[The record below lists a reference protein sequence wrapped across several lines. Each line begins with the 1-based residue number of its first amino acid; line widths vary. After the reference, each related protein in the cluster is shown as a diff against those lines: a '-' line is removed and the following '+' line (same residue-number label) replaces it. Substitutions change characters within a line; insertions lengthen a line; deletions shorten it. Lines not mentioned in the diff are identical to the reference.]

1 MLHNDAIRLI
11 KNTFE
16 SAYDEE
22 KFVRLINELF
32 SNTEHRGNVY
42 SGSLIPKAY
51 KDFIKSYKY
60 ICKYVTPSGEELSVL
75 SVNLSKNTT
84 LERARTAQRNFIA
97 NYMKERGKNACLV
110 AFYTDEDDKQHWRF
124 SFVRTDTSFDLETFK
139 LQSTITPAKRYSY
152 MVGDRE
158 SSHTAQQQ
166 LCQLLESNV
175 KKPELDD
182 LEKAFAVE
190 KVSDDFFEHYKE
202 LFLQLVEN
210 IQKII
215 DRDSR
220 IKFEFVN
227 KNISAELFCKKL
239 MGQIVFLYFIQ
250 KKGWLGVAKNACW
263 GAGDRHFMR
272 TLFETAKSQ
281 GKNYFN
287 DFLEPLFYEALASER
302 KTDGYF
308 DKLGCRIPF
317 LNGGLFEPIS
327 GYNWQETDIVL
338 DNDIFSNKND
348 DGILDVFDRY
358 NFTVREDEPL
368 EKEIAVDPEM
378 LGKVFERLL
387 PVKQKKSKGAFYTPR
402 EIVHYMCQQS
412 LIQYLNTKMEGKVD
426 ISDIEFLVRYGDVYS
441 ELQDKVVDTKSY
453 ETKVPEQL
461 VRVKSY
467 AEQIDNALAEVK
479 VFDPAIGSGAFPV
492 GMMHEIIRTRQTLL
506 DSGFIKADRK
516 HTIYEYKRQII
527 RDSIYGVD
535 IEESAVEIAKLRLW
549 LSLVVDEDNVT
560 NIKPLPNLDYKII
573 CGNSLKD
580 VHNLFGESIRKELAN
595 LQAKQFDS
603 FGQEKANYTKQI
615 NNIYEK
621 IFNTGEFD
629 FRLYFPK
636 VFDNGGFD
644 IVIANP
650 PYIGEKGNK
659 KIFDEARQYSVGK
672 KFYMGKMDYLYFF
685 FHLALNVVRKQG
697 IVSFITTNYYITAEG
712 AKKLRTDFKSRASLL
727 YMINFN
733 ELKIFESAK
742 GQHNMITILKEG
754 ANVDTIC
761 NICVTSCKG
770 TANTQLLQNILY
782 GKNVNTI
789 YSKCSQCVLYDGDN
803 NYIRLQQNIGNESTY
818 NILNKIQTGNKQLAE
833 IANVNTGI
841 MGGCDFINKSNSKY
855 ATEIE
860 MAQNDIQIGDGV
872 FILDKNNQRD
882 IVAITQFAGTT
893 ILKDFYKNSDI
904 SKYITSE
911 RSTKYIIFSA
921 DTNTEREKNVI
932 KHNLDKYKNVLTK
945 IRQING
951 EKLDNWYLLRRGAS
965 HPTIF
970 NDPKIV
976 APQRSKLNTFGYN
989 ENSWY
994 ASADVYFITAA
1005 KSGWNLKYILSLL
1018 NSKLYY
1024 FWLYYK
1030 GKRKGDTLELY
1041 QKPLSEI
1048 PIKYTDNQSEFV
1060 RLVDVI
1066 MSKKKNGENTI
1077 SEEEK
1082 LNQMVYN
1089 LYDLSPEEIAEVE
1102 KLYPSDKGTKNA

>member
-1 MLHNDAIRLI
+1 MLHNDAVRLI

-22 KFVRLINELF
+22 KFVRLINELL

-42 SGSLIPKAY
+42 SGSLIPNAY

-166 LCQLLESNV
+166 LCQLLESPV
-175 KKPELDD
+175 KTPELDD
-182 LEKAFAVE
+182 IENAFAVE
-190 KVSDDFFEHYKE
+190 KVSNDFFDHYKE

-210 IQKII
+210 IQEII

-250 KKGWLGVAKNACW
+250 KKGWLGVAKDAYW
-263 GAGDRHFMR
+263 GTGDKHFMR
-272 TLFETAKSQ
+272 TLFETAKNQ
-281 GKNYFN
+281 GRNYFN

-338 DNDIFSNKND
+338 DNDIFSNKD
-348 DGILDVFDRY
+348 EDGILDVFDRY

-378 LGKVFERLL
+378 LGKVFENLL
-387 PVKQKKSKGAFYTPR
+387 EIKDRKSKGAFYTPR

-412 LIQYLNTKMEGKVD
+412 LIQYLNTKLEGKVD

-441 ELQDKVVDTKSY
+441 ELQDKVLDTKSY
-453 ETKVPEQL
+453 ESKVPDQL
-461 VRVKSY
+461 TRIKPY

-549 LSLVVDEDNVT
+549 LSLVVDENNTT
-560 NIKPLPNLDYKII
+560 NIKPLPNLDYKIV

-580 VHNLFGESIRKELAN
+580 VHNLFGESVRKELAA
-595 LQAKQFDS
+595 LQSKQFDS
-603 FGQEKANYTKQI
+603 FGSEKAKYTKQI
-615 NNIYEK
+615 NNIYDK
-621 IFNTGEFD
+621 IFKSGEFD
-629 FRLYFPK
+629 LKLYFPD
-636 VFDNGGFD
+636 VFDDGGFD
-644 IVIANP
+644 IVVANP

-659 KIFDEARQYSVGK
+659 NIFQEIKQCSLG
-672 KFYMGKMDYLYFF
+672 KFYQKKMDYFYFF
-685 FHLALNVVRKQG
+685 FHLAINLVKEHGTVA
-697 IVSFITTNYYITAEG
+697 FITTNYYITASS
-712 AKKLRTDFKSRASLL
+712 ARILRTDFCNRTEVL
-727 YMINFN
+727 YLINF
-733 ELKIFESAK
+733 
-742 GQHNMITILKEG
+742 
-754 ANVDTIC
+754 
-761 NICVTSCKG
+761 
-770 TANTQLLQNILY
+770 
-782 GKNVNTI
+782 
-789 YSKCSQCVLYDGDN
+789 
-803 NYIRLQQNIGNESTY
+803 TY
-818 NILNKIQTGNKQLAE
+818 
-833 IANVNTGI
+833 
-841 MGGCDFINKSNSKY
+841 M
-855 ATEIE
+855 
-860 MAQNDIQIGDGV
+860 
-872 FILDKNNQRD
+872 
-882 IVAITQFAGTT
+882 
-893 ILKDFYKNSDI
+893 
-904 SKYITSE
+904 
-911 RSTKYIIFSA
+911 
-921 DTNTEREKNVI
+921 
-932 KHNLDKYKNVLTK
+932 
-945 IRQING
+945 
-951 EKLDNWYLLRRGAS
+951 
-965 HPTIF
+965 
-970 NDPKIV
+970 
-976 APQRSKLNTFGYN
+976 
-989 ENSWY
+989 
-994 ASADVYFITAA
+994 
-1005 KSGWNLKYILSLL
+1005 
-1018 NSKLYY
+1018 
-1024 FWLYYK
+1024 
-1030 GKRKGDTLELY
+1030 
-1041 QKPLSEI
+1041 
-1048 PIKYTDNQSEFV
+1048 
-1060 RLVDVI
+1060 
-1066 MSKKKNGENTI
+1066 
-1077 SEEEK
+1077 
-1082 LNQMVYN
+1082 
-1089 LYDLSPEEIAEVE
+1089 
-1102 KLYPSDKGTKNA
+1102 

>member
-1 MLHNDAIRLI
+1 MLHNDAVRLI

-42 SGSLIPKAY
+42 SGSLIPNAY

-75 SVNLSKNTT
+75 SVNLTKNST
-84 LERARTAQRNFIA
+84 LEKARTAQRNFIA

-110 AFYTDEDDKQHWRF
+110 AFYTDEDNKQHWRF

-166 LCQLLESNV
+166 LCQLLESPI
-175 KKPELDD
+175 KTPELDD
-182 LEKAFAVE
+182 IEGAFAVE
-190 KVSDDFFEHYKE
+190 KVSSDFFDHYKE

-215 DRDSR
+215 DKDSR

-250 KKGWLGVAKNACW
+250 KKGWLGVAKDAYW
-263 GAGDRHFMR
+263 GTGDRHFMR
-272 TLFETAKSQ
+272 TLFETAKTQ

-327 GYNWQETDIVL
+327 GYNWQATDIVL
-338 DNDIFSNKND
+338 DNDIFSNKD
-348 DGILDVFDRY
+348 EDGILDVFDRY

-378 LGKVFERLL
+378 LGKVFENLL
-387 PVKQKKSKGAFYTPR
+387 EIKDRKSKGAFYTPR

-412 LIQYLNTKMEGKVD
+412 LIQYLNTKMDGKVD

-441 ELQDKVVDTKSY
+441 ELQDKVSDIKSY

-461 VRVKSY
+461 VRIKPY

-506 DSGFIKADRK
+506 DSGFIKADKK

-560 NIKPLPNLDYKII
+560 NIKPLPNLDYKIV

-580 VHNLFGESIRKELAN
+580 VHNLFGESVRKELAD
-595 LQAKQFDS
+595 LQSKQFDS
-603 FGQEKANYTKQI
+603 FGSEKAKYTKQI

-621 IFNTGEFD
+621 IFKANEFD
-629 FRLYFPK
+629 FKLYFPK
-636 VFDNGGFD
+636 VFDNEGFD

-659 KIFDEARQYSVGK
+659 KIFEEARQYSIGK

-685 FHLALNVVRKQG
+685 FHLALNVVKNNG
-697 IVSFITTNYYITAEG
+697 IVSFITTNYYITADG
-712 AKKLRTDFKSRASLL
+712 AKKLRTDFKLRANLL

-733 ELKIFESAK
+733 ELKIFESAL
-742 GQHNMITILKEG
+742 GQHNMITILQKGFDEHK
-754 ANVDTIC
+754 TCKIC
-761 NICVTSCKG
+761 ITSHKNIATPD
-770 TANTQLLQNILY
+770 LLQRILY
-782 GKNVNTI
+782 NNDKQTV
-789 YSKCSQCVLYDGDN
+789 YSKSSQLELYDGPN
-803 NYIRLQQNIGNESTY
+803 NYIRLQQNTGSKFVDI
-818 NILNKIQTGNKQLAE
+818 ILNKIHKDSTPLKEVCNINQG
-833 IANVNTGI
+833 VVS
-841 MGGCDFINKSNSKY
+841 GCDS
-855 ATEIE
+855 
-860 MAQNDIQIGDGV
+860 V
-872 FILDKNNQRD
+872 DKNHLQKTSKPVKVGEGIFVLDLMKTDDKN
-882 IVAITQFAGTT
+882 IFNELMTEVPNV
-893 ILKDFYKNSDI
+893 LKPFYKNSDI
-904 SKYITSE
+904 YPYICSEKPKKYLIYLRKGALNITNYPILQKHIE
-911 RSTKYIIFSA
+911 KYSDIIQKSSSNAPFLHRPRIENIF
-921 DTNTEREKNVI
+921 T
-932 KHNLDKYKNVLTK
+932 
-945 IRQING
+945 
-951 EKLDNWYLLRRGAS
+951 S
-965 HPTIF
+965 H
-970 NDPKIV
+970 KIV
-976 APQRSKLNTFGYN
+976 VPYRSPLNTFGYN
-989 ENSWY
+989 
-994 ASADVYFITAA
+994 DVDWFCRSDCYVITQ
-1005 KSGWNLKYILSLL
+1005 KSLRYDLKYILGIL
-1018 NSKLYY
+1018 NSKVYY
-1024 FWLYYK
+1024 YWLYYK
-1030 GKRKGDTLELY
+1030 GKRKGEILELF

-1048 PIKYTDNQSEFV
+1048 PIKYTDNQDVFV
-1060 RLVDVI
+1060 ELVNTLID
-1066 MSKKKNGENTI
+1066 KKKNREKTS
-1077 SEEEK
+1077 SEEEQ
-1082 LNQMVYN
+1082 LNQMIYK
-1089 LYDLSPEEIAEVE
+1089 LYDLTPEEIAEVE
-1102 KLYPSDKGTKNA
+1102 KLYPSTKGSKDE

>member
-1 MLHNDAIRLI
+1 MLHNDAVRLI

-42 SGSLIPKAY
+42 SGSLIPNAY

-110 AFYTDEDDKQHWRF
+110 AFYTDEDNKQHWRF

-166 LCQLLESNV
+166 LCQLLESPI
-175 KKPELDD
+175 KTPELDD
-182 LEKAFAVE
+182 IEGAFAVE
-190 KVSDDFFEHYKE
+190 KVSSDFFDHYKE

-215 DRDSR
+215 DKDSR

-250 KKGWLGVAKNACW
+250 KKGWLGVAKDAYW
-263 GAGDRHFMR
+263 GTGDRHFMR
-272 TLFETAKSQ
+272 TLFETAKTQ

-338 DNDIFSNKND
+338 DNDIFSNKD
-348 DGILDVFDRY
+348 EDGILDVFDRY

-378 LGKVFERLL
+378 LGKVFENLL
-387 PVKQKKSKGAFYTPR
+387 EIKDRKSKGAFYTPR

-412 LIQYLNTKMEGKVD
+412 LIQYLNTKMDGKVD

-441 ELQDKVVDTKSY
+441 ELQDKVVDTKSS
-453 ETKVPEQL
+453 ESKVPDQL
-461 VRVKSY
+461 ARIKPY
-467 AEQIDNALAEVK
+467 AEKIDNALAEVK

-560 NIKPLPNLDYKII
+560 NIKPLPNLDYKIVW
-573 CGNSLKD
+573 GDSLT
-580 VHNLFGESIRKELAN
+580 SIEKNILNTALLTELEN
-595 LQAKQFDS
+595 IKSKYFDS
-603 FGQEKANYTKQI
+603 FSSEKANYTKQMKTI
-615 NNIYEK
+615 ISQLLKDENFDLEIY
-621 IFNTGEFD
+621 FSD
-629 FRLYFPK
+629 
-636 VFDNGGFD
+636 VFKDKHGFD
-644 IVIANP
+644 IVIGNP
-650 PYIGEKGNK
+650 PYISALEASKSIKPDIRQQYKDNYKSAAGTYDMYILFFERGLTLMNK
-659 KIFDEARQYSVGK
+659 NGVLSFITPTKWVSAKYAESFRKNFACK
-672 KFYMGKMDYLYFF
+672 YLD
-685 FHLALNVVRKQG
+685 K
-697 IVSFITTNYYITAEG
+697 IVSFDNTRVFDSAGVSTIISFFSSSNGNVISERYKTIKMSCPEKY
-712 AKKLRTDFKSRASLL
+712 S
-727 YMINFN
+727 
-733 ELKIFESAK
+733 FERKALSEFPENCI
-742 GQHNMITILKEG
+742 GF
-754 ANVDTIC
+754 
-761 NICVTSCKG
+761 
-770 TANTQLLQNILY
+770 ILY
-782 GKNVNTI
+782 GSYDMI
-789 YSKCSQCVLYDGDN
+789 SKL
-803 NYIRLQQNIGNESTY
+803 
-818 NILNKIQTGNKQLAE
+818 
-833 IANVNTGI
+833 
-841 MGGCDFINKSNSKY
+841 
-855 ATEIE
+855 
-860 MAQNDIQIGDGV
+860 
-872 FILDKNNQRD
+872 
-882 IVAITQFAGTT
+882 
-893 ILKDFYKNSDI
+893 YKNKKLFPDVCTINGSSAAAEADEY
-904 SKYITSE
+904 SKYITDFNNNIIKMINTGNNAQYSNLWGKKE
-911 RSTKYIIFSA
+911 YSNKKIKYLTPGLDYEKCVSQTRLLQYKSPKIIISKLTKHIVASLDIKGEFAS
-921 DTNTEREKNVI
+921 TNTTFIYNPTQ
-932 KHNLDKYKNVLTK
+932 NYDLYVLCA
-945 IRQING
+945 I
-951 EKLDNWYLLRRGAS
+951 
-965 HPTIF
+965 
-970 NDPKIV
+970 
-976 APQRSKLNTFGYN
+976 
-989 ENSWY
+989 
-994 ASADVYFITAA
+994 
-1005 KSGWNLKYILSLL
+1005 L
-1018 NSKLYY
+1018 NSKMMEVVFKTMFSGMNL
-1024 FWLYYK
+1024 L
-1030 GKRKGDTLELY
+1030 GSMQVQAPQARLLPLPDTLNND
-1041 QKPLSEI
+1041 
-1048 PIKYTDNQSEFV
+1048 IKESIKQIVCNIIAKKQADENTDN
-1060 RLVDVI
+1060 
-1066 MSKKKNGENTI
+1066 
-1077 SEEEK
+1077 EEEQ
-1082 LNQMVYN
+1082 LNQMIYR
-1089 LYDLSPEEIAEVE
+1089 LYDLTPEEIAEVE
-1102 KLYPSDKGTKNA
+1102 NLYPSTKGSKDE